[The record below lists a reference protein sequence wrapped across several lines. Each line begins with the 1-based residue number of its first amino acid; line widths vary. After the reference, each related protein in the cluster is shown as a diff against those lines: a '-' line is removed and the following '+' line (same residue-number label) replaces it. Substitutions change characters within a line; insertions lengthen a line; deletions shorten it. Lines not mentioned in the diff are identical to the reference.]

1 MALTAESCEAEDVL
15 TCVSKTTE
23 PLRTPVTFT
32 RVAGSLMSDF
42 IALSKVDVSELV
54 HDDNDQPSRRNTK
67 DDISGLGAGPG
78 AGEGPGA
85 GAGAEEDPGGDGPE
99 LQSELCQNH
108 VDDDATHRLS
118 VDEDDAPDLHIPRA
132 GHHPQALAAVQSKQ
146 EDTISSVSS
155 QESTKKRIKIKKP
168 SGNGNGKFVLNL
180 Q

>member
-1 MALTAESCEAEDVL
+1 M
-15 TCVSKTTE
+15 
-23 PLRTPVTFT
+23 TFT

-42 IALSKVDVSELV
+42 IALSKDDVSELV

-85 GAGAEEDPGGDGPE
+85 GAGAEEDPGGDEPE

-118 VDEDDAPDLHIPRA
+118 VDDDDAPDLHIPRA

-146 EDTISSVSS
+146 EAYELQASMTGGGGGGGTAPTAKAVQLNADRTGSRGQGEFASPQLFLMVFSSALAV
-155 QESTKKRIKIKKP
+155 TYA
-168 SGNGNGKFVLNL
+168 
-180 Q
+180 